1 MREEVRAQSGYRSR
15 ILATRPAPES
25 DLDAMSHP
33 DAHRAAD
40 RMDARLAAMDP
51 VSAAGTAPAPE
62 SSTDAR
68 QAASP
73 PELLERVQAHLH
85 AQAADARRA
94 DDALEARAHLI
105 RPATARQVAAATAD
119 PSVATPAEAG
129 ARAVA
134 ALGGRGLPR
143 EREQV
148 AALAAAAW
156 EARARLDRLTDRAA
170 ELLEMRRTLP
180 GARTTAYEV
189 LREVERRRDEI
200 ARAELGRAALRDP
213 SLLPRG
219 EGRMQEGGR
228 FQDVRSIDCLR
239 CGTTA
244 AREDGRSRLQTDGTP
259 KLDEHGEPERY
270 APRDGELCTPCY
282 LASGPMSV
290 PELKLAQ
297 RQARNLEAAQVRFRP
312 GRTGWSERAEGW
324 TEQDRVRR
332 GLADPLD
339 ERLDAPSPFVVQPSP
354 AEAADR
360 RVEELLEREWQRE
373 EAAEKG
379 RWDEPGDREAEWWE
393 TKFAGAFSD
402 EPEPRPEPS
411 PERRVQLETARL
423 AEAQRRLRSVVGVED
438 PGLRRVLETQAN
450 VRLHLAQGGAVRDA
464 WERTRGV
471 DRAELRAA
479 AREQVARQLMEPAA
493 MAHQRRLREARGM
506 ALPREMPLEMQAA
519 IRARQVERILADL
532 DVPTLVRR
540 VEELRG
546 TAARPETVRAARELH
561 DRLQPALADPRLQ
574 GAVAAGQLAETARQE
589 RGVFHSGLDEAVLT
603 GERRGELHE
612 RTLDRWLEADGPGDV
627 RSARDLAREAGE
639 LNPRRETQKHFPEKE
654 RLPWKLAARDAA
666 IAGEMGKTGY
676 AAPERILAAV
686 EAYRAEVR
694 EGGVPD
700 PFGSEVRDRIT
711 EAAARQAGFTS
722 DEVGRLWEIR
732 ALEGVGVDTAGWD
745 ELLREAGAWTGGADP
760 GHEIARLRAALED
773 LRRDEVQLA
782 APAAAEREKDV
793 SPAPGRGLS
802 EADRALLAR
811 AEQAAAPYLDVLYEY
826 RAAWLAHDA
835 SAAPAAA
842 AEPPGE
848 EVRHPAVRAA
858 MDAHADP
865 EIARLAGQLAALE
878 EFERLDA
885 PYQEAVRHAD
895 RAQTLVDATRE
906 AREAARQSWASA
918 EQTIRAQFSHA
929 DRLVERVRGMDAAEV
944 RELAASLRKDPLALS
959 SNHPRS
965 GGAPRIPGINA
976 AGTVERL
983 EPHLKTVRAQGLRG
997 LLGQADRSATE
1008 RQAQVAAV
1016 ALETWAEVRQRGDEL
1031 RAWAVSQ
1038 LALPA
1043 DTPLAQVH
1051 EAAVDRLAELRTSH
1065 RDLVQSWQAVS
1076 PPPTRGQI
1084 ERSLRSMD
1092 PATAARA
1099 RQALPGLAPPPQPS
1113 PPPRPEPA
1121 LATPAMSR

>member
-1 MREEVRAQSGYRSR
+1 
-15 ILATRPAPES
+15 
-25 DLDAMSHP
+25 
-33 DAHRAAD
+33 
-40 RMDARLAAMDP
+40 
-51 VSAAGTAPAPE
+51 
-62 SSTDAR
+62 
-68 QAASP
+68 
-73 PELLERVQAHLH
+73 
-85 AQAADARRA
+85 
-94 DDALEARAHLI
+94 
-105 RPATARQVAAATAD
+105 
-119 PSVATPAEAG
+119 G

-134 ALGGRGLPR
+134 ALGGRGLPQ

-156 EARARLDRLTDRAA
+156 EARARLDRLADRAA
-170 ELLEMRRTLP
+170 ELLEMRRSP
-180 GARTTAYEV
+180 SGPRTTPYEV

-200 ARAELGRAALRDP
+200 ARGELERASLRDP

-219 EGRMQEGGR
+219 EARMQEGGR

-244 AREDGRSRLQTDGTP
+244 AREDGRSRLHTDGTP
-259 KLDEHGEPERY
+259 KLDADGEPERY
-270 APRDGELCTPCY
+270 APRDGEVCTPCY
-282 LASGPMSV
+282 LANGPMSV

-297 RQARNLEAAQVRFRP
+297 RQARNLEATQVRFRP
-312 GRTGWSERAEGW
+312 GRAGWAERAEGW
-324 TEQDRVRR
+324 AEQDRARR

-360 RVEELLEREWQRE
+360 RVEDLLEREWQRE

-393 TKFAGAFSD
+393 TKFAGAFSA
-402 EPEPRPEPS
+402 EPEARPEPS

-423 AEAQRRLRSVVGVED
+423 AESQRRLRAVVGVED

-450 VRLHLAQGGAVRDA
+450 VRLHLAQGGAVREA

-471 DRAELRAA
+471 ERAELRAA

-493 MAHQRRLREARGM
+493 MAHQRRLREARGT
-506 ALPREMPLEMQAA
+506 ALPRKMPLEMQAA
-519 IRARQVERILADL
+519 VRARQVERILADL

-589 RGVFHSGLDEAVLT
+589 RALFHSGLDEAVLP

-612 RTLDRWLEADGPGDV
+612 RALDRWLEANGPLDMG
-627 RSARDLAREAGE
+627 SARDLAREAGE
-639 LNPRRETQKHFPEKE
+639 LNPRRDVKEHFPEAG
-654 RLPWKLAARDAA
+654 RLPWKVAARDRA
-666 IAGEMGKTGY
+666 IAGEMAETGY
-676 AAPERILAAV
+676 AAPERIMAAL
-686 EAYRAEVR
+686 EAYRAEVL
-694 EGGVPD
+694 EGGVAD
-700 PFGSEVRDRIT
+700 PFGREIRDRIT

-722 DEVGRLWEIR
+722 DEVGRLWELR
-732 ALEGVGVDTAGWD
+732 ALEGVGGDTAGWD

-760 GHEIARLRAALED
+760 DHEIARLRAALED
-773 LRRDEVQLA
+773 LRRDEVQ
-782 APAAAEREKDV
+782 PATPGVAEREKEV
-793 SPAPGRGLS
+793 SLAPGRGLS

-811 AEQAAAPYLDVLYEY
+811 AEQAAAPYLDVLDEY

-842 AEPPGE
+842 AEAPGDE
-848 EVRHPAVRAA
+848 SRHPAVRAA

-959 SNHPRS
+959 SNHPRT
-965 GGAPRIPGINA
+965 GGAPRIPGVNA

-1016 ALETWAEVRQRGDEL
+1016 ALETWAEVRERGDRL
-1031 RAWAVSQ
+1031 RTWAAAQ

-1051 EAAVDRLAELRTSH
+1051 QAAMARLAELRTSD
-1065 RDLVQSWQAVS
+1065 RELMQSWQALS

-1084 ERSLRSMD
+1084 ERTLRSMD

-1099 RQALPGLAPPPQPS
+1099 RQALPALTAAPQPP